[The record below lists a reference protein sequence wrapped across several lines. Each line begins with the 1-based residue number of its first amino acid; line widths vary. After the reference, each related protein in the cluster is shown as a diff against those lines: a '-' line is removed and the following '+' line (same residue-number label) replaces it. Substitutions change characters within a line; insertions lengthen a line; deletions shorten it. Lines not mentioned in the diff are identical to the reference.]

1 MSNVRTSLFGN
12 IERPLRCAVHAG
24 NGYLP
29 HQFLDTSSNTR
40 NDLWGGPHPAPR
52 ARFTLEVVR
61 ALIEVWGCDRVGV
74 KLSPAGG
81 LGDVGMG
88 LKETVETYTYLIT
101 ELDKMKVIYVTLV
114 RYVERM
120 DVWIEGAKKKTKTPH
135 R

>member
-1 MSNVRTSLFGN
+1 M
-12 IERPLRCAVHAG
+12 
-24 NGYLP
+24 P

-120 DVWIEGAKKKTKTPH
+120 DVWIEGAKNKNTIVGIPLTHHSRRPSPLHATRYTRHLPPPH
-135 R
+135 H